1 VTPVGGGHAPT
12 ERLGADR
19 YSATQRRTIDVAM
32 ELFAEHGVSGTSFQ
46 MIADALGVTK
56 AAVYHQF
63 RTKDAIVLAVAE
75 VGLAPLE
82 DALLAAGH
90 ERSRERAREV
100 VLTKVVDLAISR
112 RRWVAALQGDPVI
125 VRLLGSHPPFLDLM
139 DRLYGLLLG
148 LDDGPSARMQAAIMS
163 AAIGGAIVH
172 PLVADLP
179 DAELRSELLA
189 VVRRILEL

>member
-1 VTPVGGGHAPT
+1 VTATTGTIAAG
-12 ERLGADR
+12 R
-19 YSATQRRTIDVAM
+19 YSAARRRTIDTAM

-63 RTKDAIVLAVAE
+63 RTKDALVLAVAE
-75 VGLAPLE
+75 AGLAPLE
-82 DALLAAGH
+82 EALATAEH
-90 ERSRERAREV
+90 EGSRERAREV
-100 VLTKVVDLAISR
+100 VLTRVVDLAISR

-139 DRLYGLLLG
+139 ERLYGLLLG

-163 AAIGGAIVH
+163 AAVGGAIVH

-179 DAELRSELLA
+179 DDELRSELLA
-189 VVRRILEL
+189 VVRRILER